1 MKELP
6 NEEHPFQV
14 KMKEW
19 FEVNQEIYSK
29 FKDKIQSVL
38 KDSLSGNDKEL
49 IDDKMA
55 AFQNTILEV
64 LDKED
69 GTLDELTERFT
80 AAITDGN
87 VLAYCLYCY
96 LELDNGFEEIADTMT
111 DLELPVDAKYA
122 KDGIKAYLQDKR
134 RETQEAVNKDLNL
147 LGLRRWHYAVGTTT
161 IPKTTKSL

>member
-6 NEEHPFQV
+6 NEEHSSQA

-19 FEVNQEIYSK
+19 FEANQEIYSK

-49 IDDKMA
+49 IDDRMA
-55 AFQNTILEV
+55 ALQSTILEV

-80 AAITDGN
+80 AAIKDDN
-87 VLAYCLYCY
+87 VFACCLYCY
-96 LELDNGFEEIADTMT
+96 LELDNGVEEIA
-111 DLELPVDAKYA
+111 
-122 KDGIKAYLQDKR
+122 
-134 RETQEAVNKDLNL
+134 
-147 LGLRRWHYAVGTTT
+147 WH
-161 IPKTTKSL
+161 

>member
-1 MKELP
+1 MGDNMKELP
-6 NEEHPFQV
+6 YEEHPFQV

-19 FEVNQEIYSK
+19 FEANQEIYSK

-49 IDDKMA
+49 IDDRMA
-55 AFQNTILEV
+55 ALQSTILEV

-80 AAITDGN
+80 AAIKDDN
-87 VLAYCLYCY
+87 VFACCLYCY
-96 LELDNGFEEIADTMT
+96 LELDNGVEEIADAMT
-111 DLELPVDAKYA
+111 DLELPVDAKDV
-122 KDGIKAYLQDKR
+122 KNGIKAYLQDKR
-134 RETQEAVNKDLNL
+134 P
-147 LGLRRWHYAVGTTT
+147 VGTTT